1 LIAKGFIADE
11 LRRFWLCPAATP
23 ATMSRMAVT
32 PKKLLD
38 IVTIALD
45 DGKAEDIKVFD
56 VRKLTSIADFM
67 VVASGRS
74 SRQVKALAER
84 AADAARKRKVKPLG
98 MEGEQASEWVL
109 LDLGDVIVHVMQ
121 PESRAHYQLEK
132 LWDAG
137 PPMTPVLNPPKA
149 KPKTRAR
156 AEAAPAAP
164 ATPAAAQT
172 RARAKPAATTGTAK
186 KVVAK
191 KAVAKKAVAK
201 KAAAKKAPAAAKRPR
216 ATSKP
221 AA

>member
-1 LIAKGFIADE
+1 
-11 LRRFWLCPAATP
+11 
-23 ATMSRMAVT
+23 MSRMAVT

>member
-1 LIAKGFIADE
+1 
-11 LRRFWLCPAATP
+11 
-23 ATMSRMAVT
+23 MAVT
-32 PKKLLD
+32 PTKLLD

-98 MEGEQASEWVL
+98 MEGEQTSEWVL

-137 PPMTPVLNPPKA
+137 PPITPVLNPPKA
-149 KPKTRAR
+149 KPKTKAR
-156 AEAAPAAP
+156 AEAAPVAP
-164 ATPAAAQT
+164 AKPAAAPT
-172 RARAKPAATTGTAK
+172 RAATGARAKPAATTGTTK

-201 KAAAKKAPAAAKRPR
+201 KAVAKKAPAAAKRPR
-216 ATSKP
+216 ATAKP

>member
-1 LIAKGFIADE
+1 
-11 LRRFWLCPAATP
+11 
-23 ATMSRMAVT
+23 MSRMAVT

-156 AEAAPAAP
+156 AETAP

-172 RARAKPAATTGTAK
+172 RASAKPAATTGTAK

-201 KAAAKKAPAAAKRPR
+201 KAVAKKAVAKKAPAAAQRPR

-221 AA
+221 AV

>member
-1 LIAKGFIADE
+1 
-11 LRRFWLCPAATP
+11 
-23 ATMSRMAVT
+23 MSQMAVT
-32 PKKLLD
+32 PRKLLD

-98 MEGEQASEWVL
+98 MEGEQTSEWVL

-137 PPMTPVLNPPKA
+137 PPITPVLNPPKA
-149 KPKTRAR
+149 KPKTKAR
-156 AEAAPAAP
+156 AEAAPVAP
-164 ATPAAAQT
+164 AKPAAAPT
-172 RARAKPAATTGTAK
+172 RAATGARAKPAATTGATK

-201 KAAAKKAPAAAKRPR
+201 KAPAAAKRPR
-216 ATSKP
+216 ATAKP
-221 AA
+221 AV

>member
-1 LIAKGFIADE
+1 
-11 LRRFWLCPAATP
+11 
-23 ATMSRMAVT
+23 MSQMAVT
-32 PKKLLD
+32 PRKLLD
-38 IVTIALD
+38 IVTVALD

-98 MEGEQASEWVL
+98 MEGEQTSEWVL

-137 PPMTPVLNPPKA
+137 PPITPVLSAPKA

-156 AEAAPAAP
+156 AEAAPLAP
-164 ATPAAAQT
+164 AKPAAAPT
-172 RARAKPAATTGTAK
+172 RAATGARAKPAATTGTTK
-186 KVVAK
+186 KVGAK

-201 KAAAKKAPAAAKRPR
+201 KAVARKAPAAAKRPR
-216 ATSKP
+216 ATAKP
-221 AA
+221 AV

>member
-1 LIAKGFIADE
+1 
-11 LRRFWLCPAATP
+11 
-23 ATMSRMAVT
+23 MSRMAVT
-32 PKKLLD
+32 PRKLLD

-98 MEGEQASEWVL
+98 MEGEQTSEWVL

-137 PPMTPVLNPPKA
+137 PPITPVLNPPKA
-149 KPKTRAR
+149 KPKTKAR
-156 AEAAPAAP
+156 AEAAPVAP
-164 ATPAAAQT
+164 AKPAAAPT
-172 RARAKPAATTGTAK
+172 RAPTGARAKPAATTGATK

-201 KAAAKKAPAAAKRPR
+201 KAPAAAKRPR
-216 ATSKP
+216 ATAKP
-221 AA
+221 AV